1 MVCFK
6 RFWKMSHGEILDL
19 GTRGPERHVG
29 SALSTEFRLQPSV
42 QDGAEAHC
50 NMIGAHQCLM
60 TYLGVDQK
68 TLTISHHCSA
78 QFPIISGQRCCS
90 ISKSWILSVGRSW
103 AADVRKPDAIM
114 ICANH

>member
-1 MVCFK
+1 MLVWFASSDFGRCLMV
-6 RFWKMSHGEILDL
+6 RFWTLALEDPNV
-19 GTRGPERHVG
+19 TWDRHFG
-29 SALSTEFRLQPSV
+29 QSCACSLPSKT
-42 QDGAEAHC
+42 GAEAHC

-103 AADVRKPDAIM
+103 AADVRKPDAIV
-114 ICANH
+114 I

>member
-1 MVCFK
+1 
-6 RFWKMSHGEILDL
+6 MSHGEILDL

-29 SALSTEFRLQPSV
+29 SALSTELRLQPSV
-42 QDGAEAHC
+42 HDGTEAHS
-50 NMIGAHQCLM
+50 NMIGAHQCLI

-68 TLTISHHCSA
+68 TLTIV
-78 QFPIISGQRCCS
+78 QPNFRLFPMISRRRCCS